1 MPRLTPKEAQG
12 LMNAYAAVYAKKEEP
27 TEEPKVEEPAVETA
41 PPEESSENNK

>member
-27 TEEPKVEEPAVETA
+27 TEEPKVRILLLLKNLQKI
-41 PPEESSENNK
+41 NN